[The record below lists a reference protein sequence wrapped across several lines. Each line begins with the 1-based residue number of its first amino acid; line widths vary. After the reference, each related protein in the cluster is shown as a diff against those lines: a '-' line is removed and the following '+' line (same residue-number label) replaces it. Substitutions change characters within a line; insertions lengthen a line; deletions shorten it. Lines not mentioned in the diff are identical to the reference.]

1 MATTVISTEK
11 TVTRPAKGS
20 AKGGRRGHGGG
31 NGGRGTGGRGP
42 GGSGGG
48 DSARPLPDHR
58 YRIGMWVALASIMML
73 FTALSSAY
81 IVRSRLSTAGDWQ
94 PIAVPHMLWLSTAL
108 ILLSSVAFEASRRSL
123 RGGAVQ
129 AYRRWL
135 AGTALLGL
143 GFLLTQLLAWR
154 ELVSQGIYLATNP
167 HSAFFYLLTAVHGLH
182 LLGGI
187 VMLALLLARAW
198 ARRSEAAAAQE
209 ESAGEADKAGA
220 VAVYWHFMDGLWIYL
235 FLLLFVWR

>member
-1 MATTVISTEK
+1 V
-11 TVTRPAKGS
+11 
-20 AKGGRRGHGGG
+20 
-31 NGGRGTGGRGP
+31 
-42 GGSGGG
+42 
-48 DSARPLPDHR
+48 
-58 YRIGMWVALASIMML
+58 WVALASIMML

-94 PIAVPHMLWLSTAL
+94 PISVPHMLWLSTAL
-108 ILLSSVAFEASRRSL
+108 ILLSSATFEASRRRL
-123 RGGAVQ
+123 RGGATE

-135 AGTALLGL
+135 ACTALLGL

-154 ELVSQGIYLATNP
+154 ELVAQGIYLATNP
-167 HSAFFYLLTAVHGLH
+167 HSAFFYLLTAIHGLH

-187 VMLALLLARAW
+187 LMLGLLLARAW
-198 ARRSEAAAAQE
+198 ARRGYAGSELAAGQAE
-209 ESAGEADKAGA
+209 KAGA

>member
-20 AKGGRRGHGGG
+20 AKGGRRSQGGG
-31 NGGRGTGGRGP
+31 NGSRGTGGP
-42 GGSGGG
+42 GGGGGGGG
-48 DSARPLPDHR
+48 DGSRPVPDHR

-81 IVRSRLSTAGDWQ
+81 IVRSRLSTANDWQ
-94 PIAVPHMLWLSTAL
+94 PIAVPQMLWLSTAL
-108 ILLSSVAFEASRRSL
+108 ILLSSATFEVARKSIRR
-123 RGGAVQ
+123 GTDG
-129 AYRRWL
+129 AYRHWL
-135 AGTALLGL
+135 IATALLGL

-154 ELVSQGIYLATNP
+154 ELVRQGIYLATNP

-187 VMLALLLARAW
+187 MMLAFLLVRAWGKREEAARA
-198 ARRSEAAAAQE
+198 RDERQ
-209 ESAGEADKAGA
+209 ADKAGA